1 MRRGHIR
8 GFVRGK
14 DRKESL
20 SRQKRMEQLKDR
32 FQVQGGEREKTMT
45 SDDEDTYGPKI
56 SGADIK
62 TGKQKI
68 IVADSISESS
78 HVGDLGAK
86 RKCEGLI
93 NNLQGLPEPET
104 STSTVKNVSKV
115 ETRFLIREKNE
126 VEEQP
131 HIQWKEG
138 YDRVLPEV
146 RLFLIGFFNLLIH
159 KIGPTVQLPAR

>member
-1 MRRGHIR
+1 MQVRRGHIR

-20 SRQKRMEQLKDR
+20 SRQKRMDQLKDR
-32 FQVQGGEREKTMT
+32 FQVQGGEREKTLT

-86 RKCEGLI
+86 RKCEGLNYQSRKNQVHDLRRALSITYFIPEI
-93 NNLQGLPEPET
+93 NTKWHKGAARPRKSHPTIFQN
-104 STSTVKNVSKV
+104 
-115 ETRFLIREKNE
+115 EKC
-126 VEEQP
+126 
-131 HIQWKEG
+131 
-138 YDRVLPEV
+138 
-146 RLFLIGFFNLLIH
+146 
-159 KIGPTVQLPAR
+159 

>member
-20 SRQKRMEQLKDR
+20 SRQKRMDQLKDR
-32 FQVQGGEREKTMT
+32 FQVHGGEREKTMT

-78 HVGDLGAK
+78 HVGDLGAA
-86 RKCEGLI
+86 CLS
-93 NNLQGLPEPET
+93 LQPPMAIVQSHGP
-104 STSTVKNVSKV
+104 NKV
-115 ETRFLIREKNE
+115 CNSSRYIEAF
-126 VEEQP
+126 
-131 HIQWKEG
+131 
-138 YDRVLPEV
+138 
-146 RLFLIGFFNLLIH
+146 
-159 KIGPTVQLPAR
+159 